1 MLRAAFVLLIL
12 AGIAAVAGFAYAQSD
27 WRADGPLTEASNLV
41 IPRGA
46 TQDQAA
52 YELERA
58 GVIDDVDRFRIY
70 ARLFGSDD
78 HIRAGEFRFPAG
90 TSKAKAL
97 DILQHA
103 EPVQRRV
110 TVPEGLPSVLVAESI
125 MAAPFLTGTIEV
137 PAEGSVLPATYNYE
151 RGESRQ
157 ALLERMQQAMDET
170 LAELWPDRSPD
181 TPVSTPEEAVIL
193 ASVVEKETA
202 TPEERPMIAGVYAN
216 RLRRGIMLQAD
227 PTIIYP
233 ITKGK
238 PLGRRIRRSEI
249 AAVNGYNTYAMAGLP
264 KGPIANP
271 GRAAIEAVLHPAE
284 TDALYFVADGT
295 GGHVFAETLAEHNRN
310 VAKWYDI
317 RRERGEME

>member
-12 AGIAAVAGFAYAQSD
+12 AGIAAVVGFAYAQSD
-27 WRADGPLTEASNLV
+27 WRAEGPLTEASNVV
-41 IPRGA
+41 IPPGA

-90 TSKAKAL
+90 TSKAEAL

-125 MAAPFLTGTIEV
+125 MAAPFLTGTIEA

-202 TPEERPMIAGVYAN
+202 TPKERPMIAGVYAN
-216 RLRRGIMLQAD
+216 RLRQGIMLQAD

-249 AAVNGYNTYAMAGLP
+249 AAVNDYNTYAMAGLP

>member
-12 AGIAAVAGFAYAQSD
+12 AGIAAVVGFAYAQSD
-27 WRADGPLTEASNLV
+27 WRAEGPLTEASNVV

-90 TSKAKAL
+90 TSKAEAL

-125 MAAPFLTGTIEV
+125 MAAPFLTGTIEA

-216 RLRRGIMLQAD
+216 RLRQGIMLQAD

-249 AAVNGYNTYAMAGLP
+249 AAVNDYNTYAMVGLP

-317 RRERGEME
+317 RRERGEMK